1 VGPQWQ
7 GLDEAKRLIQNLG
20 PEPWLLLPS
29 PPHTPLLLVL
39 HVPVRCI
46 ALPDMAGAIFSFI
59 SWADTHSDVGVA
71 ATASIDSGGA
81 VFELLN

>member
-1 VGPQWQ
+1 
-7 GLDEAKRLIQNLG
+7 
-20 PEPWLLLPS
+20 
-29 PPHTPLLLVL
+29 
-39 HVPVRCI
+39 
-46 ALPDMAGAIFSFI
+46 MAGAIFSFI